1 MTTFNASPLEGAMTV
16 ACTTNFSEASGRACE
31 AAGLLAKRMQVP
43 LCLIHVMPGTVMR
56 TFGQT
61 GLEAVQTALQEEG
74 RRLEELCGMA
84 VERLLLTG
92 EPERALAEL
101 VTKRDFQL
109 VVAAAP
115 PAETPFLGLGGTV
128 DRMAQELKMPF
139 LVVRG
144 GSALT
149 AWARGEQPLRVM
161 LGVDR
166 SRPSEVARDQ
176 VKRLAK
182 LGPLDVVGG
191 RVFWVSEEAERMGLV
206 HPHSYKDV
214 SPELR
219 DALEREVSAMLEP
232 LRSEGVTVRTRLEP
246 GLGRVAD
253 HLVALAAEEQV
264 DLLVVGTHHR
274 KALARLWSV
283 SQHARRLATMSVLS
297 VPVLAVERGLE
308 AELPRVRAVLA
319 TTDFLE
325 PGDRAIAYAFALTPP
340 GGTVHLL
347 HVEPAKA
354 TPEQLQAARRQ
365 LEQRVPRA
373 EQDGDHKV
381 ELSVLTGDDVAGVI
395 TQAAERYGVD
405 LLCLGT
411 HGRGGVSRV
420 VLGSVAQQVMARS
433 DRPAVTVRMPRA

>member
-1 MTTFNASPLEGAMTV
+1 MTI
-16 ACTTNFSEASGRACE
+16 ACTTNFSEASGRASE
-31 AAGLLAKRMQVP
+31 TAALLARRMQVP
-43 LCLIHVMPGTVMR
+43 LCLIHAMSGTVAR

-61 GLEAVQTALQEEG
+61 GWEAAEATLQEEG
-74 RRLEELCGMA
+74 QRLEALCGMP
-84 VERLLLTG
+84 VERVLVTG
-92 EPERALAEL
+92 EPEKALAEL
-101 VTKRDFQL
+101 VAKRDFQW

-115 PAETPFLGLGGTV
+115 REETPFLGLGGTV
-128 DRMAQELKMPF
+128 DRMAQALEVPF
-139 LVVRG
+139 LVVREG
-144 GSALT
+144 TALD
-149 AWARGEQPLRVM
+149 AWARGERPLRVM

-166 SRPSEVARDQ
+166 SRPFEVARDQ
-176 VKRLAK
+176 VKK
-182 LGPLDVVGG
+182 LSKFGPLDVVGG
-191 RVFWVSEEAERMGLV
+191 RVFWVSEEAERLGLV

-219 DALEREVSAMLEP
+219 EALERDVSTLLEP
-232 LRSEGVTVRTRLEP
+232 LRSEGVTIRTRLEP

-253 HLVALAAEEQV
+253 HLVALASEEQV
-264 DLLVVGTHHR
+264 DLLVVGTHQR

-283 SQHARRLATMSVLS
+283 SQHARRLASMSVVT
-297 VPVLAVERGLE
+297 VPVPSAEQGVEME
-308 AELPRVRAVLA
+308 PPRVRAVLA
-319 TTDFLE
+319 TTDFMA

-354 TPEQLQAARRQ
+354 TPEQLQAARHQ
-365 LEQRVPRA
+365 LEQRVPDS
-373 EQDGDHKV
+373 EYDGNHKV